1 MRFDVLDLLALVA
14 LAGVLWGY
22 CVPLGR
28 ELWRRTLVVDRR
40 WAARQEERR
49 RVRMVMREEERWG

>member
-14 LAGVLWGY
+14 LSGVLWGY

-28 ELWRRTLVVDRR
+28 ELWRRTLRVDRR
-40 WAARQEERR
+40 WSARRAQRATWRAA
-49 RVRMVMREEERWG
+49 MREGR

>member
-28 ELWRRTLVVDRR
+28 ELWRRTLRVDRR
-40 WAARQEERR
+40 WAARREERR
-49 RVRMVMREEERWG
+49 RIRMLMKEAGRWS

>member
-1 MRFDVLDLLALVA
+1 MTFDVLDLLAVIA

-28 ELWRRTLVVDRR
+28 ELWRRTLLVDRR
-40 WAARQEERR
+40 WAARREERER
-49 RVRMVMREEERWG
+49 IRAVMREAGR

>member
-1 MRFDVLDLLALVA
+1 MTFDFWDLLALVA

-28 ELWRRTLVVDRR
+28 ELWRRTLLVDRR
-40 WAARQEERR
+40 WAARREERR
-49 RVRMVMREEERWG
+49 RVRTVMREVGRS

>member
-1 MRFDVLDLLALVA
+1 MTFDVLDLLALVA

-28 ELWRRTLVVDRR
+28 EPIVMSAFVEVRR
-40 WAARQEERR
+40 
-49 RVRMVMREEERWG
+49 